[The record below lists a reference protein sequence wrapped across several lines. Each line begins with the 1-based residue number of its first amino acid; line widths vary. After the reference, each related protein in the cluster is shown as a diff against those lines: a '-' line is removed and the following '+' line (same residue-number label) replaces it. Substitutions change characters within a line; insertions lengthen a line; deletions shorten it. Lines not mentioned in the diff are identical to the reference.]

1 MLILYF
7 SYKKNTPTDSTTI
20 NKSLK
25 LNTDNIAFAFDP
37 MGELILWLIYEENK
51 LELFS
56 KNPINIPKI
65 RMMKFFNLKRIPN
78 FFSQESGISF

>member
-1 MLILYF
+1 M
-7 SYKKNTPTDSTTI
+7 D
-20 NKSLK
+20 
-25 LNTDNIAFAFDP
+25 
-37 MGELILWLIYEENK
+37 ELILWLIYEENK

-65 RMMKFFNLKRIPN
+65 RMMKFFSLKKIPN